1 MATKKSSF
9 AKTGTC
15 YTWSILGQESRYTLK
30 PSKKYTPGALRL
42 ASLTSYQ
49 LFGGK
54 VASYTWIYLRC
65 LAFNRFCLKIELI
78 RGHTLLFLYP
88 LHERHHLRARSLELA
103 AIDCSNRPSK
113 WQIKRQVEL
122 RLFLSCCSVAHT
134 TPHRLLGES
143 YTLKVACKFLHC
155 ARTFRLHWEFMVL

>member
-88 LHERHHLRARSLELA
+88 LHERHHLRARGVPVELN
-103 AIDCSNRPSK
+103 AIDCSSTDLMLVTQSSTPSPVTK
-113 WQIKRQVEL
+113 AQSSV
-122 RLFLSCCSVAHT
+122 LSLT
-134 TPHRLLGES
+134 LLGRS
-143 YTLKVACKFLHC
+143 RHAD
-155 ARTFRLHWEFMVL
+155 AGMVVG